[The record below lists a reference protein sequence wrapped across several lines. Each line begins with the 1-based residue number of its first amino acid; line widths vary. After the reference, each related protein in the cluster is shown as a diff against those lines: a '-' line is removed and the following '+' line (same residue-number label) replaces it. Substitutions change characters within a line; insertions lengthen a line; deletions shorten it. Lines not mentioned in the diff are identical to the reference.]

1 MCIFACFWPLNQHS
15 IKGSVKLKA
24 TGNVKFNS
32 IHRLNFVS
40 FKKMIFDPVVGQIK
54 GVCP

>member
-54 GVCP
+54 GV